1 MSNKTIDDIINQ
13 SDIISALSTVPADV
27 TNVETM
33 KTFARQQPAYAQ
45 SQYSM
50 REMEP
55 QIVSPGL
62 GFLEYAATP
71 ASASVSFL
79 KSLLSKGSKEPL
91 KLLTSGKRSSVGE
104 LSDLLGRTKIGQ
116 RVSKSDPM
124 DFLSEEDKAKIARAI
139 HEPFDFKTFKE
150 AQSLLKKA
158 TDSAGKSD
166 KVLEKTLKDFNE
178 LLKSSMPKSIPL
190 PSKTPR

>member
-1 MSNKTIDDIINQ
+1 MN
-13 SDIISALSTVPADV
+13 
-27 TNVETM
+27 
-33 KTFARQQPAYAQ
+33 TFARQQPAYAQ

-62 GFLEYAATP
+62 GFLEHAATP
-71 ASASVSFL
+71 AAAASSFL

-91 KLLTSGKRSSVGE
+91 KLLTSGKGSSVGE
-104 LSDLLGRTKIGQ
+104 LSNLLGRTKVGK

-124 DFLSEEDKAKIARAI
+124 DFLSEEDKVKIARVI